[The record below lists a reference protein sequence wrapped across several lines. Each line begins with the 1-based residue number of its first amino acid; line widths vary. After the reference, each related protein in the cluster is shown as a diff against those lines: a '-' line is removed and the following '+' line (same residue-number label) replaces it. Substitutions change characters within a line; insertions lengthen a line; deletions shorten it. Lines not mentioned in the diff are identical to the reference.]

1 MKKVTLVFALAF
13 ALTFQSCATIM
24 GGPITEH
31 QANRPGPGE
40 PPRQIR
46 PVPLIANVLLFWP
59 GVFIDLAT
67 GAAYKPAPSKRIAGE
82 ANYYS
87 KEERTKR
94 WDMHRAHLKAR
105 QELKRIQKAEGPEG
119 FTDEQVM
126 AMDSLRQVM
135 IDNPRIK

>member
-40 PPRQIR
+40 PPRQVR
-46 PVPLIANVLLFWP
+46 AGAMIANVLLFWP

-67 GAAYKPAPSKRIAGE
+67 GAAYKPLKSEKKE
-82 ANYYS
+82 EVSYYS
-87 KEERTKR
+87 RENQKLIWEQHRT
-94 WDMHRAHLKAR
+94 HLKAR
-105 QELKRIQKAEGPEG
+105 QALRKMEKAEGKDG
-119 FTDEQVM
+119 FTYEQVIT
-126 AMDSLRQVM
+126 MDSLRQVM
-135 IDNPRIK
+135 NENPRIK

>member
-40 PPRQIR
+40 PPRQVR
-46 PVPLIANVLLFWP
+46 AGAMIANVLLFWP

-67 GAAYKPAPSKRIAGE
+67 GAAYKPLES
-82 ANYYS
+82 
-87 KEERTKR
+87 ERVKLTGAEMDKQ
-94 WDMHRAHLKAR
+94 WEQHRTHLKAR
-105 QELKRIQKAEGPEG
+105 QALRKIERAEGKDG
-119 FTDEQVM
+119 FTYEQVIT
-126 AMDSLRQVM
+126 MDSLRQVM
-135 IDNPRIK
+135 NENPRIK

>member
-40 PPRQIR
+40 PPRQVR
-46 PVPLIANVLLFWP
+46 AGAMIANVLLFWP

-67 GAAYKPAPSKRIAGE
+67 GAAYKPLKAENTAEEVS
-82 ANYYS
+82 YYS
-87 KEERTKR
+87 KEN
-94 WDMHRAHLKAR
+94 
-105 QELKRIQKAEGPEG
+105 Q
-119 FTDEQVM
+119 
-126 AMDSLRQVM
+126 
-135 IDNPRIK
+135 N

>member
-40 PPRQIR
+40 PPRQVR
-46 PVPLIANVLLFWP
+46 AGAMIANVLLFWP

-67 GAAYKPAPSKRIAGE
+67 GAAYKPYKEPAELGE
-82 ANYYS
+82 GNYYS
-87 KEERTKR
+87 REQRTLR
-94 WDMHRAHLKAR
+94 WDMHREHLKASQALR
-105 QELKRIQKAEGPEG
+105 KIEKAEGKDG
-119 FTDEQVM
+119 FTYEQVM
-126 AMDSLRQVM
+126 AMDSLKQVM
-135 IDNPRIK
+135 IENPRIK

>member
-46 PVPLIANVLLFWP
+46 PVPIIANVLLFWP
-59 GVFIDLAT
+59 GVFIDFAT
-67 GAAYKPAPSKRIAGE
+67 GAAYKPAPAKHITEGG
-82 ANYYS
+82 NYYS

-94 WDMHRAHLKAR
+94 WDMHREHMKAR
-105 QELKRIQKAEGPEG
+105 QTLTQ
-119 FTDEQVM
+119 
-126 AMDSLRQVM
+126 
-135 IDNPRIK
+135 N

>member
-67 GAAYKPAPSKRIAGE
+67 GAAYKPEPSDRLTAAKMDE
-82 ANYYS
+82 QW
-87 KEERTKR
+87 EQHRT
-94 WDMHRAHLKAR
+94 HLKAR
-105 QELKRIQKAEGPEG
+105 QALRKIERAEGKDG
-119 FTDEQVM
+119 FTSEQVIT
-126 AMDSLRQVM
+126 MDSLRQVM
-135 IDNPRIK
+135 NENPRIK